1 MQDSNDERSD
11 LTTSLM
17 ELEVDFHALW
27 QQNVEWADQMSLD
40 IEALKETKA
49 ELSGFVDELK
59 GEILSLQKSEEVLA
73 LTFAEI
79 ERKATDEVNARL
91 QTERQSQS
99 LASELQDVEMEL
111 GKLKDE
117 HANAGEKLE
126 KSVLERHMLEEGF
139 KELQDAYTQLI
150 QDKAALETL
159 SWEVKAQHDMNL
171 EHLKLEAEEC
181 NQKLNLLE
189 EQRTLLQ
196 QEKESIFLDFTIF
209 RSDVEKRMMESDA
222 VVAKLNDDHAV
233 FQTNLQAAVC
243 RTFPDTEG
251 KQQDVVGT
259 SFESCWKLV
268 NLLVDK
274 SMQLVGLQ
282 TQLQEAAVEE
292 KAQYAATLQA
302 MEAKNDVLKQ
312 TNKELSSKVQILASE
327 VEQAAGEEERLRQSL
342 TSNMLEIHN
351 LQTEKQDLL
360 AVQDSEVKGLKQQL
374 EEVTLRSVQQDEQL
388 RNLMQQ
394 KQTLEADISKA
405 RGDHSAAQ
413 TEIVQM
419 EKKLSN
425 TKERLTLAISKGKSV
440 VQQRDAV
447 KQALKE
453 KTEDLEHLISSHAE
467 VGI

>member
-11 LTTSLM
+11 LTASLM
-17 ELEVDFHALW
+17 ELEVDFHALC

-59 GEILSLQKSEEVLA
+59 EEIVSLQKSEEVLA
-73 LTFAEI
+73 HTFAEI

-99 LASELQDVEMEL
+99 LASKLQDVEMEL

-117 HANAGEKLE
+117 HANAGEELG

-159 SWEVKAQHDMNL
+159 SQEEKAQHDMNL

-189 EQRTLLQ
+189 EQKTLLQ

-243 RTFPDTEG
+243 RTFPDTES

-282 TQLQEAAVEE
+282 TQLQEVAVEE

-302 MEAKNDVLKQ
+302 MEAKNAILKQ

-327 VEQAAGEEERLRQSL
+327 VEQAAGEEERLRQTL
-342 TSNMLEIHN
+342 TSNMLEIHT

-360 AVQDSEVKGLKQQL
+360 AVQDTEVMGLKQQL

-388 RNLMQQ
+388 QTLMQQ

-405 RGDHSAAQ
+405 RGDYSAAQ
-413 TEIVQM
+413 TEVVQM

-453 KTEDLEHLISSHAE
+453 KIEDLEHLISSHAE